1 MKKFL
6 NWLKSPSSDFALFI
20 ILLILANIVGVNS
33 YRRIDLTR
41 TRAYSLSNASKQ
53 IVKNL
58 EEPLS
63 IRVFFD
69 KNLPSIYQSTAQ
81 YVEDLM
87 VEYKNAANK
96 NFSVSY
102 MDMSKVENQNIAR
115 DFGLRQIQIQE
126 LKNNEVGLKQ
136 VYMGLVITYGDAVE
150 KIDAITSAKGFEYK
164 VTSAI
169 SKMINT
175 ADTLSS
181 LKDDEKI
188 NVTLYLS
195 NELKSLGI
203 SGAEEAESYIQN
215 AVNEL
220 NLQKK
225 NRLVFKTVH
234 PSADEVPDLAEKY
247 GLEKLQYR
255 SRDGVKTAAVGV
267 VLEYNDSFRLLPI
280 GFQQVL
286 FTYAI
291 SGLDEASDLIN
302 AGIENLVSHP
312 TEIGYLT
319 GHNEFELNSEQAT
332 IFYQLMEERYKAV
345 ALDLTEED
353 IPAGISTLI
362 INGIQVD
369 MTEEELYKIDQFV
382 MKGGNLLVF
391 ADGMIEM
398 GQGSQYYN
406 MPQYMPNDINL
417 DRLLE
422 KYGVVRGK
430 NYVMDKNCG
439 TQNNQQYG
447 KLNYY
452 WVPIL
457 AKNQLN
463 QKHPVAKNLGNVFMY
478 MNGSLDVSAAMEDKD
493 VDVTI
498 LAKSSKDSWTMK
510 DNIMLNPMMI
520 NPPADPSQMS
530 EQNLVVLLE
539 GKFKSAFD
547 SEFVPEKNDEDE
559 DSENAAAKNAKSA
572 DSDNELSASKYISS
586 SKVAGKII
594 VASSS
599 YLTTQSL
606 IDANYQYPQ
615 TIFVMNLVDYLN
627 GNADLCEMRNKD
639 LSVEMLDLSK
649 PYSTALSNVFK
660 YFAVFG
666 LAILFG
672 VAGLVVLV
680 RRAKRKIAINA
691 KYNPDDTRQ
700 IVRKKPVKAKAQVEA
715 LGGAESGTEKSE
727 SAKSESEGGQN

>member
-20 ILLILANIVGVNS
+20 ILLILANFVGVKS

-175 ADTLSS
+175 ADTLAS

-203 SGAEEAESYIQN
+203 SGAEEAEDYIQN

-225 NRLVFKTVH
+225 NRLVFKAVH
-234 PSADEVPDLAEKY
+234 PSAEEIPNLIETY
-247 GLEKLQYR
+247 GLEKLEYR
-255 SRDGVKTAAVGV
+255 TRNEIKPATIGL
-267 VLEYNDSFRLLPI
+267 VLEYNDNFRLLPV
-280 GFQQVL
+280 GFVRSL
-286 FTYAI
+286 FGYGI
-291 SGLDEASDLIN
+291 SGLEEVSDLIN

-319 GHNEFELNSEQAT
+319 GHNEFELNSEQGA
-332 IFYQLMEERYKAV
+332 IFYQLLEERYKV
-345 ALDLTEED
+345 TALDLTSTD

-362 INGIQVD
+362 INGIQID

-406 MPQYMPNDINL
+406 MPQYMPNEINL
-417 DRLLE
+417 DRLLT

-430 NYVMDKNCG
+430 DYVMDKNCG

-463 QKHPVAKNLGNVFMY
+463 QKHPIAKNLGNVFMY
-478 MNGSLDVSAAMEDKD
+478 MNGSLDVSAATENKD
-493 VDVTI
+493 VNVTV

-520 NPPADPSQMS
+520 NPPADPSKMS

-539 GKFKSAFD
+539 GKFQSAFD
-547 SEFVPEKNDEDE
+547 SEFVPENDDED
-559 DSENAAAKNAKSA
+559 AAKEEKPA
-572 DSDNELSASKYISS
+572 DSDNELSASKYIAS

-672 VAGLVVLV
+672 LAGLVVLV
-680 RRAKRKIAINA
+680 RRAKRKIEINA

-700 IVRKKPVKAKAQVEA
+700 IVRKKASKVE
-715 LGGAESGTEKSE
+715 SKDGTEKSE
-727 SAKSESEGGQN
+727 TEGGQN

>member
-20 ILLILANIVGVNS
+20 ILLILANLVGVNS
-33 YRRIDLTR
+33 YRRFDLTR
-41 TRAYSLSNASKQ
+41 TKAYSLSNASKQ
-53 IVKNL
+53 VVKNL

-69 KNLPSIYQSTAQ
+69 KNLPSIYKSTAQ

-102 MDMSKVENQNIAR
+102 MDMSKVENQSIAR

-164 VTSAI
+164 VTSTI

-175 ADTLSS
+175 ADTLAS

-203 SGAEEAESYIQN
+203 SGAEEAEQYIQN

-234 PSADEVPDLAEKY
+234 PTADEVPNLVDAY
-247 GLEKLQYR
+247 GLEKLEYR
-255 SRDGVKTAAVGV
+255 SREGVKPATIGL
-267 VLEYNDSFRLLPI
+267 VLEYNDNFRLLPV
-280 GFQQVL
+280 GFARSL
-286 FTYAI
+286 FGYGIT
-291 SGLDEASDLIN
+291 GLEEASDLIN
-302 AGIENLVSHP
+302 SGIEGLVSHP

-319 GHNEFELNSEQAT
+319 GHNEFELDSEQANT
-332 IFYQLMEERYKAV
+332 FYQLLEERYKV
-345 ALDLTEED
+345 SALDLTEQE

-362 INGIQVD
+362 INGIQID

-391 ADGMIEM
+391 VDGLVEM
-398 GQGSQYYN
+398 GQGASQYYS
-406 MPQYMPNDINL
+406 MPQYFPNDINL

-430 NYVMDKNCG
+430 DYVMDKNCG

-463 QKHPVAKNLGNVFMY
+463 QKHPTAKNLGNVFMY
-478 MNGSLDVSAAMEDKD
+478 MNGSLDVSAAQEDKD
-493 VDVTI
+493 VNVTV

-510 DNIMLNPMMI
+510 ENIMLNPMMV

-547 SEFVPEKNDEDE
+547 SEPVPENDDE
-559 DSENAAAKNAKSA
+559 EEAVPENP
-572 DSDNELSASKYISS
+572 DLTASNYIGA

-599 YLTTQSL
+599 YLTTQTL
-606 IDANYQYPQ
+606 IDLNYQYPQ

-660 YFAVFG
+660 WFAVFG
-666 LAILFG
+666 LAVLFG

-680 RRAKRKIAINA
+680 RRAKRKVAINA
-691 KYNPDDTRQ
+691 KYNPDDTRS
-700 IVRKKPVKAKAQVEA
+700 IVKEKKSKNQK
-715 LGGAESGTEKSE
+715 
-727 SAKSESEGGQN
+727 EGGQN

>member
-1 MKKFL
+1 MKKFF

-20 ILLILANIVGVNS
+20 ILLILANFVGINS

-41 TRAYSLSNASKQ
+41 TKAYSLSNASKQ

-102 MDMSKVENQNIAR
+102 MDMTKVENQNIAR

-136 VYMGLVITYGDAVE
+136 VYMGLVITYGDTVE

-164 VTSAI
+164 VTSTI

-175 ADTLSS
+175 ADTLAS

-188 NVTLYLS
+188 NVTLYIS
-195 NELKSLGI
+195 DELKALGI
-203 SGAEEAESYIQN
+203 SGAEEAETYIQN

-234 PSADEVPDLAEKY
+234 PTAEEVLPLVEAY
-247 GLEKLQYR
+247 GLEKLEYR
-255 SRDGVKTAAVGV
+255 TRNEVKPATIGLI
-267 VLEYNDSFRLLPI
+267 LEYNDNFRLLPV
-280 GFQQVL
+280 GFQRS
-286 FTYAI
+286 FFGYAI
-291 SGLDEASDLIN
+291 AGLEEVSDLIN
-302 AGIENLVSHP
+302 AGIENLLSHP

-319 GHNEFELNSEQAT
+319 GHNEFELTSEQANV
-332 IFYQLMEERYKAV
+332 FNQLLSERYKV
-345 ALDLTEED
+345 IDLDLTEDD

-362 INGIQVD
+362 INGIQID

-391 ADGMIEM
+391 ADGLVEM
-398 GQGSQYYN
+398 GKGGSQYYN
-406 MPQYMPNDINL
+406 MPQYLANDINL

-422 KYGVVRGK
+422 KYGVTRGK
-430 NYVMDKNCG
+430 NYVMDKNCAS
-439 TQNNQQYG
+439 QNNQQYG
-447 KLNYY
+447 KLNYN
-452 WVPIL
+452 WIPIL
-457 AKNQLN
+457 EKNQLN
-463 QKHPVAKNLGNVFMY
+463 QKHPISKNLGNMVMY
-478 MNGSLDVSAAMEDKD
+478 LNSSLDISAAQADKD
-493 VDVTI
+493 LNVTV
-498 LAKSSKDSWTMK
+498 LAKSSKDSWTMAE
-510 DNIMLNPMMI
+510 NIMLNPMMI
-520 NPPADPSQMS
+520 NPPADPSLLS

-547 SEFVPEKNDEDE
+547 AEPLPENAEDE
-559 DSENAAAKNAKSA
+559 ETPPENPDMSA
-572 DSDNELSASKYISS
+572 SNYISASKVPGKVLISS
-586 SKVAGKII
+586 T
-594 VASSS
+594 S
-599 YLTTQSL
+599 YLTTSSL
-606 IDANYQYPQ
+606 IDANYQYAA

-639 LSVEMLDLSK
+639 LSIETLDLSK

-660 YFAVFG
+660 YFSVFG

-672 VAGLVVLV
+672 LIGLVVLV

-691 KYNPDDTRQ
+691 KYNPDDSRQ
-700 IVRKKPVKAKAQVEA
+700 IVKEKKVKKSLSAK
-715 LGGAESGTEKSE
+715 EKSD
-727 SAKSESEGGQN
+727 ESEGGQN

>member
-1 MKKFL
+1 MKKFI
-6 NWLKSPSSDFALFI
+6 NWLKSPKSDFALFI
-20 ILLILANIVGVNS
+20 ILLILANIVGINS

-41 TRAYSLSNASKQ
+41 TRAYSLSSASKQ

-150 KIDAITSAKGFEYK
+150 KIDAITTAKGFEYK

-175 ADTLSS
+175 ADTLAS
-181 LKDDEKI
+181 LKADEKI

-195 NELKSLGI
+195 DELKVLGV
-203 SGAEEAESYIQN
+203 SGADEAEAYLQT

-234 PSADEVPDLAEKY
+234 PTADEVPSLVDKY
-247 GLEKLQYR
+247 GLQKLQYR
-255 SRDGVKTAAVGV
+255 SKDGVKTATVGV
-267 VLEYNDSFRLLPI
+267 LLEYNDNFRVLPI
-280 GFQQVL
+280 GFQNVL

-291 SGLDEASDLIN
+291 SGLDEVSDLIN

-312 TEIGYLT
+312 TEIAYLT
-319 GHNEFELNSEQAT
+319 GHNEYELQSEQANV
-332 IFYQLMEERYKAV
+332 FNQLVSERYKITQ
-345 ALDLTEED
+345 LDLTEDE
-353 IPAGISTLI
+353 IPAGIQTLI
-362 INGIQVD
+362 INGIQLD

-391 ADGMIEM
+391 ADGLVEM
-398 GQGSQYYN
+398 GQSTQYYN
-406 MPQYMPNDINL
+406 MPQYLANDINL

-422 KYGVVRGK
+422 KYGVSRGK
-430 NYVMDKNCG
+430 DYIMDKDCA

-452 WVPIL
+452 WVPVL
-457 AKNQLN
+457 QKNQMN
-463 QKHPVAKNLGNVFMY
+463 QKNAISKNLGNIVMY
-478 MNGSLDVSAAMEDKD
+478 MNGSLDVNAALADKD
-493 VDVTI
+493 VNVTV
-498 LAKSSKDSWTMK
+498 LAKSSKNAWTMK

-520 NPPADPSQMS
+520 NPPADSSAFS
-530 EQNLVVLLE
+530 EQNFVVLLE

-547 SEFVPEKNDEDE
+547 SEPVPENDDEDE
-559 DSENAAAKNAKSA
+559 PLPNAGDS
-572 DSDNELSASKYISS
+572 ELSASSYIAS
-586 SKVAGKII
+586 SKLPGKVIVAGT
-594 VASSS
+594 S
-599 YLTTQSL
+599 YLATASL
-606 IDANYQYPQ
+606 LDANYQSAN
-615 TIFVMNLVDYLN
+615 TIFVMNMVDYLN

-639 LSVEMLDLSK
+639 LSVEVLDLSK

-666 LAILFG
+666 LAVLFG
-672 VAGLVVLV
+672 LAGLIVLV
-680 RRAKRKIAINA
+680 RRAKRKVEINQ
-691 KYNPDDTRQ
+691 KYNPDDSRQ
-700 IVRKKPVKAKAQVEA
+700 IVKEKKSKKSKKDNKNEKNEEGEAK
-715 LGGAESGTEKSE
+715 
-727 SAKSESEGGQN
+727 